1 MRHLKKISITS
12 SIMKISD
19 DILIEAV
26 GNLLKKE
33 NQEDC
38 SAEEIKIVSQEWSSG
53 STIGEDNYMCL
64 LSQAIKKIYVL

>member
-1 MRHLKKISITS
+1 
-12 SIMKISD
+12 MKISD

-64 LSQAIKKIYVL
+64 LSQAI

>member
-1 MRHLKKISITS
+1 MRHLEKI

-33 NQEDC
+33 NQEEC
-38 SAEEIKIVSQEWSSG
+38 SSAEEIKIVSQEWSSG

-64 LSQAIKKIYVL
+64 LSQAI

>member
-1 MRHLKKISITS
+1 MRDLKEISITS

-33 NQEDC
+33 NQEEC
-38 SAEEIKIVSQEWSSG
+38 SEEEIKIVSQEWSSG

-64 LSQAIKKIYVL
+64 LSQAI